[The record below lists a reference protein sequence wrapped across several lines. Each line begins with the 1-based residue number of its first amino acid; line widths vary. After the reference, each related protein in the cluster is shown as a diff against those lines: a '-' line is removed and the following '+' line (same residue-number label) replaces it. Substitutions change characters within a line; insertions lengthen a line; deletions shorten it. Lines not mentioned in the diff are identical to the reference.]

1 MTPAVLFDFNGTMFF
16 DQRFQE
22 DSWRRLL
29 EPKIGRPVTEAEFQT
44 YIHGRNMGETLAYF
58 FSRPFSREETDAL
71 EEEKERLYRA
81 LCLASPD
88 FALAPGLP
96 EFLDALREREIPRNI
111 ATASALPNVRFFFEH
126 LPLGRW
132 FDPDLVVYNDGSLP
146 GKPAPDLYLA
156 AAARIGADIRACT
169 VFEDATPGIEAARRA
184 GARRIV
190 GVASMQPPQ
199 ALLAHGAPH
208 AVAGYSSAEDLLR
221 LVLS

>member
-1 MTPAVLFDFNGTMFF
+1 M
-16 DQRFQE
+16 
-22 DSWRRLL
+22 
-29 EPKIGRPVTEAEFQT
+29 
-44 YIHGRNMGETLAYF
+44 
-58 FSRPFSREETDAL
+58 
-71 EEEKERLYRA
+71 
-81 LCLASPD
+81 
-88 FALAPGLP
+88 
-96 EFLDALREREIPRNI
+96 
-111 ATASALPNVRFFFEH
+111 RFFFEH
-126 LPLGRW
+126 LPLARW

-190 GVASMQPPQ
+190 GVASMQTPQ
-199 ALLAHGAPH
+199 ALLDRGATH